1 MYTGTISWVGASN
14 GVDAEVRLYNH
25 LFSVESPG
33 DDTWEAE
40 LNPHSL
46 EVKPNAKGTS
56 PHA

>member
-1 MYTGTISWVGASN
+1 MGASN